1 MIFLFVYAESIKMIY
16 FEVLMSSVQKDAELI
31 DKHGGATALAQTLG
45 YNVQRVQNWKIR
57 GIPAKERLK
66 HPELLLVDFIPTP
79 KK

>member
-1 MIFLFVYAESIKMIY
+1 
-16 FEVLMSSVQKDAELI
+16 MSSIQKDRELI

-45 YNVQRVQNWKIR
+45 YHVQRVQNWKIR
-57 GIPAKERLK
+57 GIPPAKEKFK